1 ALQAL
6 SLMNSSFMEQQSKT
20 FATRVATDCGGDAG
34 CRIERAYRLALARA
48 PRANE
53 VAMAKDFLAQGGL
66 VEDFCLAL
74 LNRNEFVYV
83 P

>member
-1 ALQAL
+1 
-6 SLMNSSFMEQQSKT
+6 
-20 FATRVATDCGGDAG
+20 
-34 CRIERAYRLALARA
+34 A